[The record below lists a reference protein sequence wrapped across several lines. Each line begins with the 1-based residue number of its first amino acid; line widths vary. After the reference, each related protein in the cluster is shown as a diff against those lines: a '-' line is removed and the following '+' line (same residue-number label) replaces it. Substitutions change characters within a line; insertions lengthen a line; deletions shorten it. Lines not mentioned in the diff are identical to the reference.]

1 MFCSF
6 ALCSSRQAGL
16 CYRFS
21 TSNYF
26 VDFVSNL
33 LYLCLFNL
41 IIMSKLIK
49 TDADY
54 SRWIQ
59 ELKERYRRSQIK
71 AATQVNR
78 EMLRFYWSLGRD
90 IVARDAENS
99 YGSGF
104 FKFFSQDLRHEIPD
118 GKGFSPQNL
127 YYMKN
132 MYLLY
137 SEDSMNS
144 QQVVGNSQG
153 INFQQLVG
161 KSPTFTEDIIFSIP
175 WGHHCIIIDKFS
187 NDRATALFY
196 AHKVVEEGWSRNVL
210 KSFIDTSLH
219 LRQGKARR

>member
-1 MFCSF
+1 MGLQDDSTYLIS
-6 ALCSSRQAGL
+6 LCSSRQADL
-16 CYRFS
+16 CYRFSASLAKNCALYNRFS

-90 IVARDAENS
+90 IVARHAENI

-137 SEDSMNS
+137 SEDSMNY
-144 QQVVGNSQG
+144 QQIVA
-153 INFQQLVG
+153 I
-161 KSPTFTEDIIFSIP
+161 
-175 WGHHCIIIDKFS
+175 
-187 NDRATALFY
+187 
-196 AHKVVEEGWSRNVL
+196 
-210 KSFIDTSLH
+210 
-219 LRQGKARR
+219 LRV